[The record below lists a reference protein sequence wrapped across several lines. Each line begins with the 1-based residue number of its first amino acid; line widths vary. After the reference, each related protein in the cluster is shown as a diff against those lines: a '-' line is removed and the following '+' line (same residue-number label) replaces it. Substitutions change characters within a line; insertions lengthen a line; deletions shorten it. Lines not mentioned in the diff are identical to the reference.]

1 MKLPVRLLMCFMMV
15 FSIISCQKELSEEN
29 GTTSGEPS
37 PNPGDST
44 VDSTVTQ
51 AFSVKI
57 NDTAFTPTS
66 LNVQKA
72 SSLIVITAT
81 QTSGLFAKVVML
93 TMPENVVA
101 GTYDLQATGSYLGSY
116 AGGSGTS
123 GSIFLSTS
131 GKLTITEH
139 NTTTKVIK
147 GTFFFE
153 GTDQLGSGPNAQLTE
168 GSFTVQYQ

>member
-1 MKLPVRLLMCFMMV
+1 MKQAARLLMCLMMI
-15 FSIISCQKELSEEN
+15 FSIVSCQKELSEEK
-29 GTTSGEPS
+29 GSPSGEPS
-37 PNPGDST
+37 PPPGG
-44 VDSTVTQ
+44 DSTVTQ
-51 AFSVKI
+51 SFSVKI
-57 NDTAFTPTS
+57 NDTAFVPTS

-72 SSLIVITAT
+72 SSVIVITAT

-101 GTYDLQATGSYLGSY
+101 GTYDFQATGSYLGSY
-116 AGGSGTS
+116 AGGSGLS

-153 GTDQLGSGPNAQLTE
+153 GKDQLGGAPNAQLTE
-168 GSFTVQYQ
+168 GAFTVQYQ